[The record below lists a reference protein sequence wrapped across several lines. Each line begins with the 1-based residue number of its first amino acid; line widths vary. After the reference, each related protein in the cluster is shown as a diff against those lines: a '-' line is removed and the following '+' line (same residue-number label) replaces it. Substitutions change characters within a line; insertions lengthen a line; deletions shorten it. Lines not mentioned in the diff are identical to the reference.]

1 MSIVSSE
8 WLNKNIDKV
17 KIIDCSWHMPSE
29 NRNPQEEYKNDHI
42 KNAIFFD
49 LEKNS
54 DLNSNLPHML
64 TDKNSWEKIV
74 SKMGIFKND
83 NIIVYDN
90 SDVLSSCRFWYNL
103 IYFGHD
109 PKLVHVLDGG
119 LKKWKKENKI
129 TNKETVTNKISIY
142 KATENIKMVKNK
154 SEIDK
159 NITEKNF
166 NVIDARSRNR
176 FEGKVAEPR
185 KNLRSGSIK
194 NSLCLPFS
202 ELIND
207 DHTFISRDKILEKF
221 KLTNFDNNKNVVF
234 SCGSG
239 VTASVLALAYSLIN
253 VKYMPTI
260 YDGSWAEYGKN

>member
-1 MSIVSSE
+1 M
-8 WLNKNIDKV
+8 
-17 KIIDCSWHMPSE
+17 
-29 NRNPQEEYKNDHI
+29 YHI
-42 KNAIFFD
+42 
-49 LEKNS
+49 
-54 DLNSNLPHML
+54 
-64 TDKNSWEKIV
+64 
-74 SKMGIFKND
+74 
-83 NIIVYDN
+83 
-90 SDVLSSCRFWYNL
+90 
-103 IYFGHD
+103 
-109 PKLVHVLDGG
+109 
-119 LKKWKKENKI
+119 NKI
-129 TNKETVTNKISIY
+129 FAIALIVFLTGCSIGGEKKIKIFQV
-142 KATENIKMVKNK
+142 E
-154 SEIDK
+154 
-159 NITEKNF
+159 
-166 NVIDARSRNR
+166 
-176 FEGKVAEPR
+176 EPR